1 MVEATKRGNAN
12 DGFIVGTDTLL
23 EPKITRSKMQTLYR
37 NPTMINRNSQQNR
50 ASKGKKKPVSK
61 KPKVTQEQLKAV
73 IFTVISEADDDG
85 NGDLDINECRPFL
98 KKLLAQT
105 YPEQDWD
112 DERYK

>member
-1 MVEATKRGNAN
+1 M
-12 DGFIVGTDTLL
+12 
-23 EPKITRSKMQTLYR
+23 
-37 NPTMINRNSQQNR
+37 
-50 ASKGKKKPVSK
+50 
-61 KPKVTQEQLKAV
+61 TQEQLKAV